1 MLDDRIK
8 TRILEDHKKL
18 TADGK
23 LYSKSQLEG
32 FYRNFRNRFGPDAL
46 AKLDGEE
53 LLDSMHAI
61 GTKDSLVYWLE
72 FKNDDEFPGHFGS
85 IAGGSAF
92 KFGVFRGKETGT
104 WVTGSPNAVKELTI
118 PEAVEIARKHRDQ
131 LVQGVERIG
140 KLPDLADDTEYRKLQ
155 DDLDRI
161 APSVSNLAWGHK
173 YFSLL
178 APEKLDDYHNADYQR
193 FYLIKML
200 QVPPEGDGRYVC
212 GGRYV
217 AAAHELGIPISQLT
231 TTLDH
236 QYPLPLAYWRIGT
249 SNGEQPR
256 NRWMLMRDG
265 SCVAIGWADL
275 GDLSGYERDTATREK
290 LIKLLG
296 ERYPGSPK
304 QQGKSASQIL
314 QFVKGIARGET
325 VLACDGSKVLGVGRV
340 TGDYR
345 HEPGSDFPHRRP
357 VEWLSLEEWKMPEA
371 EGLQTTVHKL
381 KKFPINLVEAEKR
394 VLGTPPIVQSSLA
407 GKPVAKGSESPE
419 LKGIFGRIQS
429 VLERKSQVILYGP
442 PGTGKTYWA
451 ERSAIDLAAYSL
463 AGKPFEELSHAEK
476 AMIEGEAESL
486 GLVRICCFHPAYG
499 YEDFIEGYRPE
510 LQDGRMSF
518 VLRDG
523 IFKQLCRDA
532 EKQPKRQFYLIIDE
546 INRGDIPRIFGE
558 LLTVIE
564 KDKRGKPIMLPLS
577 GSAFRVP
584 SNVFLIGTMNTADR
598 SIALLDTAL
607 RRRFGFVE
615 FMPDSSLLEN
625 ANVADIPLGP
635 WLEALN
641 RRICEHVGR
650 DARNLQVGH
659 SFLLEHGK
667 PVKEAARFFRI
678 VRDEIIPLLE
688 EYCYEDYDALHAILG
703 SGLVDLPNRSIRH
716 DLFEEAMHQEL
727 AQALLA
733 PCPDILTSLKAATSL
748 EFDQGVTEPEEGD
761 DDDPEVATS

>member
-32 FYRNFRNRFGPDAL
+32 FYRNFRNRFGPDLL
-46 AKLDGEE
+46 AKLEGEE

-231 TTLDH
+231 TILDH
-236 QYPLPLAYWRIGT
+236 QHPVPLAYWRIGT

-265 SCVAIGWADL
+265 SSVAIGWPYL
-275 GDLSGYERDTATREK
+275 GDLSGYERDTPSREK

-304 QQGKSASQIL
+304 QQGKSAS
-314 QFVKGIARGET
+314 
-325 VLACDGSKVLGVGRV
+325 
-340 TGDYR
+340 
-345 HEPGSDFPHRRP
+345 
-357 VEWLSLEEWKMPEA
+357 
-371 EGLQTTVHKL
+371 
-381 KKFPINLVEAEKR
+381 
-394 VLGTPPIVQSSLA
+394 
-407 GKPVAKGSESPE
+407 
-419 LKGIFGRIQS
+419 
-429 VLERKSQVILYGP
+429 
-442 PGTGKTYWA
+442 
-451 ERSAIDLAAYSL
+451 
-463 AGKPFEELSHAEK
+463 
-476 AMIEGEAESL
+476 
-486 GLVRICCFHPAYG
+486 
-499 YEDFIEGYRPE
+499 
-510 LQDGRMSF
+510 
-518 VLRDG
+518 
-523 IFKQLCRDA
+523 
-532 EKQPKRQFYLIIDE
+532 
-546 INRGDIPRIFGE
+546 
-558 LLTVIE
+558 
-564 KDKRGKPIMLPLS
+564 
-577 GSAFRVP
+577 
-584 SNVFLIGTMNTADR
+584 
-598 SIALLDTAL
+598 
-607 RRRFGFVE
+607 
-615 FMPDSSLLEN
+615 
-625 ANVADIPLGP
+625 
-635 WLEALN
+635 
-641 RRICEHVGR
+641 
-650 DARNLQVGH
+650 
-659 SFLLEHGK
+659 
-667 PVKEAARFFRI
+667 
-678 VRDEIIPLLE
+678 
-688 EYCYEDYDALHAILG
+688 
-703 SGLVDLPNRSIRH
+703 
-716 DLFEEAMHQEL
+716 
-727 AQALLA
+727 
-733 PCPDILTSLKAATSL
+733 
-748 EFDQGVTEPEEGD
+748 
-761 DDDPEVATS
+761 